1 MKRGFIRNS
10 AIVLL
15 LVMLTACAGPESTPP
30 SRETKTTYPATD
42 AQTGTDSGS
51 VTISRPDVDTENEKI
66 AMSEDTK
73 NSNDREISA
82 DKEYG
87 VFIGVEY
94 DGLPSDISYDVLVI
108 DALYYTS
115 EELYQLHQTNKE
127 IYSYLNVGSLEDFR
141 PYYDQFKDITL
152 SPYENWDGEYWI
164 DVSKEEWQE
173 YIAQQIAPTLARG
186 GVDGFFIDNAD
197 IYYMYPTNEIY
208 DGLTTILTTIKK
220 LNRKIIINGGNDYVT
235 RYLEENGTLT
245 PILDGVNQESVFTAI
260 NWEDGSFTESTPD
273 DREYF
278 LDYLSQVAADGKA
291 VYVLEYTKDEAL
303 AEMAK
308 SKCHELGYKV
318 YVSKN
323 LELNGE

>member
-30 SRETKTTYPATD
+30 SRETKTTFPAAD
-42 AQTGTDSGS
+42 AQTGTNSGS
-51 VTISRPDVDTENEKI
+51 VTISRPDVGTENEKI

-108 DALYYTS
+108 DAQYYTS
-115 EELYQLHQTNKE
+115 EELYQLHKTNKE

-197 IYYMYPTNEIY
+197 IYYMYPTDEIY

-245 PILDGVNQESVFTAI
+245 PVLDGVNQESVFTSI
-260 NWEDGSFTESTPD
+260 NWDEGTFTESAPD

-323 LELNGE
+323 LELTGD

>member
-1 MKRGFIRNS
+1 MKRGFIRSS

-15 LVMLTACAGPESTPP
+15 LVMLTACAGPKSTPP

-51 VTISRPDVDTENEKI
+51 VTISRPDAGTENEKI

-73 NSNDREISA
+73 NSNGREISA

-94 DGLPSDISYDVLVI
+94 NSLPSDISYDVLVI
-108 DALYYTS
+108 DTQYYTS

-164 DVSKEEWQE
+164 DVSKEKWQV

-197 IYYMYPTNEIY
+197 IYYMYPTDEIY

-245 PILDGVNQESVFTAI
+245 PILDGVNQESVFTSI
-260 NWEDGSFTESTPD
+260 NWDEGTFTESAAE

-323 LELNGE
+323 LELTGD

>member
-15 LVMLTACAGPESTPP
+15 LVMLTACAGPESTP
-30 SRETKTTYPATD
+30 SGRETKTTFP
-42 AQTGTDSGS
+42 GTDVQTAADSES
-51 VTISRPDVDTENEKI
+51 QPDNALTVSSYADEN
-66 AMSEDTK
+66 ARA
-73 NSNDREISA
+73 REFST
-82 DKEYG
+82 DSEYG

-108 DALYYTS
+108 DAQYYTS
-115 EELYQLHQTNKE
+115 KELEQLHQTNKE

-164 DVSKEEWQE
+164 DVSKEEWQD
-173 YIAQQIAPTLARG
+173 YITQQIAPTLARE

-197 IYYMYPTNEIY
+197 IYYMYPTDEIY
-208 DGLTTILTTIKK
+208 DGLTTILTTLKK
-220 LNRKIIINGGNDYVT
+220 FNKKVIINGGNDYVT

-245 PILDGVNQESVFTAI
+245 PVLDGVNQESVFTSI
-260 NWEDGSFTESTPD
+260 NWDEGTFTESAAD

-291 VYVLEYTKDEAL
+291 VYVLEYTTDEVL
-303 AEMAK
+303 GEMAK
-308 SKCHELGYKV
+308 TECNKLGYKV
-318 YVSKN
+318 YVSKS
-323 LELNGE
+323 LALTGE

>member
-15 LVMLTACAGPESTPP
+15 LVMLTACAGPESTP
-30 SRETKTTYPATD
+30 SGRETKTTFP
-42 AQTGTDSGS
+42 GTDVQTAADSES
-51 VTISRPDVDTENEKI
+51 QPDNALTVSSYTDEN
-66 AMSEDTK
+66 ARA
-73 NSNDREISA
+73 REFST
-82 DKEYG
+82 DSEYG

-108 DALYYTS
+108 DAQYYTS
-115 EELYQLHQTNKE
+115 KELEQLHQTNKE

-197 IYYMYPTNEIY
+197 IYYMYPTDEIY

-245 PILDGVNQESVFTAI
+245 PVLDGVNQESVFTAI
-260 NWEDGSFTESTPD
+260 NWEDGSFTESAPD

-323 LELNGE
+323 LELTGD